1 MCLPAPRHSA
11 GALSLGRYMT
21 STTHVDDDEIGEID
35 RAIVYA
41 RSTPGLDPAIRNVFI
56 DALLDK
62 RSAAQ
67 ARRP

>member
-1 MCLPAPRHSA
+1 
-11 GALSLGRYMT
+11 MT